1 MEPNNSN
8 HRYQQTLDFLYAQ
21 LPMYHRVGAAAFK
34 KDLTNTLALCDHLG
48 NPHHKFPTI
57 HVGGTN
63 GKGSVS
69 HFLAAICQ
77 TLGLKTGLYVSPHYR
92 DFRERIKVDG
102 QYIPK
107 RCVVD
112 FVETNRPAIETI
124 QPSFFE
130 MCVAMAFDHFA
141 REKVDIAIVEVGLG
155 GRLDSTN
162 IITPLL
168 SLITNISFDHMD
180 MLGHTL
186 PLIAGEKAGIVK
198 QGIPVIIGE
207 WHAETAPVFVEK
219 ASAQAAPIFFAEQHF
234 VTEVV
239 SETLETT
246 LYRVTKNGTTFLPP
260 FEAEVAGPF
269 QQKNINTVAQVV
281 DVLSQLPRFQDIISK
296 KQKKAHDVVAALPV
310 ALRQLR
316 LLTKFQGRWQVIGTR
331 PTVLCDSAHNDAGLS
346 SVFEKIAALR
356 AGHNLHIVT
365 GFVNDKDLSKALRH
379 FPADAR
385 YYFAKANIPRGLDAH
400 ALRDRANEYGLEGRA
415 YASVRKALQAAKR
428 RATPDDLVLV
438 VGSIFV
444 VAEVL

>member
-1 MEPNNSN
+1 MT
-8 HRYQQTLDFLYAQ
+8 HRYQHTLDFLYAQ

-34 KDLTNTLALCDHLG
+34 KDLTNTLALCGHLG
-48 NPHHKFPTI
+48 NPHHQFPAI

-77 TLGLKTGLYVSPHYR
+77 SLGLKTGLYTSPHYR

-107 RCVVD
+107 RRVVD
-112 FVETNRPAIETI
+112 FVEKNRSAIETI

-141 REKVDIAIVEVGLG
+141 QEKVDIAIVEVGLG

-168 SLITNISFDHMD
+168 SVITNISFDHMD

-186 PLIAGEKAGIVK
+186 PLIAGEKAGIIKSGV
-198 QGIPVIIGE
+198 PVVVGE
-207 WHAETAPVFVEK
+207 WHAETAPVFEAK
-219 ASAQAAPIFFAEQHF
+219 AAEMAAPIFFAEQQF
-234 VTEVV
+234 STSVV
-239 SETLETT
+239 SETLATT
-246 LYRVTKNGTTFLPP
+246 TYQILQKGKAFLPP

-269 QQKNINTVAQVV
+269 QQKNINTVAQVA
-281 DVLSQLPRFQDIISK
+281 DVLSQLPHFQDIIVK
-296 KQKKAHDVVAALPV
+296 KQKASSDVTNALPI
-310 ALRQLR
+310 ALRQLQQ
-316 LLTKFQGRWQVIGTR
+316 LTKFQGRWQVIGSR

-356 AGHNLHIVT
+356 EGHYLHIVT

-379 FPADAR
+379 FPTDAR
-385 YYFAKANIPRGLDAH
+385 YYFAKANIPRGLDAVV
-400 ALRDRANEYGLEGRA
+400 LRESAVSYGLEGRA
-415 YASVRKALQAAKR
+415 YTSVHRALQAAKR
-428 RATPDDLVLV
+428 SAAPDDLILV